1 MWLITLSFEIQEL
14 TDVIRVFT
22 LINLGKGTALKK
34 THLKRRIDRACKG
47 HMCVEMN
54 ELDEAL
60 TEMVSEGLVINQG
73 EIVQLTEKGS
83 WLSSEW
89 RNLLFKSEPILET
102 VAGVADGS
110 ITGLVVILSAFIAEL
125 ATQTTIFAA
134 LLTLAAVAITN
145 FSSFLLGGTTED
157 LADMITL
164 QNLMNYSL
172 SDIPNKEERS
182 KSLLLVKQLFSLLNK
197 EIGRANVF
205 SAVVCGVTTFVAGIV
220 PIIVYL
226 MLPSPLDIIVSLCVV
241 GGVTGFFLIRYRSQ
255 KTRVHWKMTL
265 LQTIIIIAI
274 AVAASILLSSSI

>member
-1 MWLITLSFEIQEL
+1 MSFEIQEL
-14 TDVIRVFT
+14 PDVIRVFT

-34 THLKRRIDRACKG
+34 IHLKRRIDRVCKG
-47 HMCVEMN
+47 HMWVEMG

-60 TEMVSEGLVINQG
+60 TEMVSEGLVIDHG
-73 EIVQLTEKGS
+73 DTIQLTEKGS

-110 ITGLVVILSAFIAEL
+110 ITGLVVILSAFIAGL
-125 ATQTTIFAA
+125 AIQTTIIAA

-157 LADMITL
+157 LADMTTL

-172 SDIPNKEERS
+172 SDIPDKEERS

-197 EIGRANVF
+197 EIGRTNVF

-220 PIIVYL
+220 PIMAYL
-226 MLPSPLDIIVSLCVV
+226 MLPSPLDIVLSLFIV
-241 GGVTGFFLIRYRSQ
+241 GGVAGFFLIRYRSR
-255 KTRVHWKMTL
+255 KTRVHWKVTF
-265 LQTIIIIAI
+265 LQTITIIAI
-274 AVAASILLSSSI
+274 AVTASILLGSSV

>member
-1 MWLITLSFEIQEL
+1 MP
-14 TDVIRVFT
+14 DVIRVFT

-34 THLKRRIDRACKG
+34 THLKRRIDRVCKG
-47 HMCVEMN
+47 RVCVEMN

-60 TEMVSEGLVINQG
+60 TEMVSEGLVIDHG
-73 EIVQLTEKGS
+73 DTVKLPEKGS

-110 ITGLVVILSAFIAEL
+110 ITGLVVIISAFIAGL
-125 ATQTTIFAA
+125 AIQTTIIAA
-134 LLTLAAVAITN
+134 LMTLVAVAITN

-172 SDIPNKEERS
+172 SDIPDKDERS

-197 EIGRANVF
+197 EISKTNVF
-205 SAVVCGVTTFVAGIV
+205 SAIICGVTTFTAGII
-220 PIIVYL
+220 PIIAYL
-226 MLPSPLDIIVSLCVV
+226 TLPSPLDIILSLCIV
-241 GGVTGFFLIRYRSQ
+241 GGITGFFLIRYRSK
-255 KTRVHWKMTL
+255 KTRIHWKITF
-265 LQTIIIIAI
+265 LQTTIIITI
-274 AVAASILLSSSI
+274 AVVTSLLLGSSI